1 MKKQR
6 VTLISLAVAVSLS
19 SPLAVAK
26 SDHQKG
32 HKGKPQH
39 AEQKHS
45 HKNKKPEQER
55 RFSNDE
61 HELIQD
67 YYYRH
72 RYDSGRTTLPKG
84 LQKKYERTGELPPGW
99 QMKVQ
104 RGEVLPIDIYRHGR
118 DIPFELRER
127 LPVGPVGSKIIELEG
142 KIIRVMEGT
151 RMILDV
157 FDIGR

>member
-1 MKKQR
+1 MRKQV
-6 VTLISLAVAVSLS
+6 VTLISLAVAVALS
-19 SPLAVAK
+19 SPMAVAK
-26 SDHQKG
+26 NDHKKG

-39 AEQKHS
+39 AQQKQAH
-45 HKNKKPEQER
+45 NDNKPEREP
-55 RFSNDE
+55 RFSSHE
-61 HELIQD
+61 HDLIQD

-72 RYDSGRTTLPKG
+72 RYDSGRSTLPKG

-99 QMKVQ
+99 QKKVQ
-104 RGEVLPIDIYRHGR
+104 RGEILPIDIYRRGHE
-118 DIPFELRER
+118 IPYDLRREL
-127 LPVGPVGSKIIELEG
+127 PIGPVGSKIIELEG

>member
-1 MKKQR
+1 MKNQLITLTSIAVI
-6 VTLISLAVAVSLS
+6 VTLS
-19 SPLAVAK
+19 SPLAWAK
-26 SDHQKG
+26 NDNSKG

-39 AEQKHS
+39 AQQHAEKS
-45 HKNKKPEQER
+45 SKPER
-55 RFSNDE
+55 DHRFSGDE
-61 HELIQD
+61 HDLIQD

-72 RYDSGRTTLPKG
+72 RYDSGRTTIPKG

-104 RGEVLPIDIYRHGR
+104 RGEVLPIDIYRHAH
-118 DIPFELRER
+118 DIPYELRER

-157 FDIGR
+157 FDIDR

>member
-1 MKKQR
+1 MRNQILTT
-6 VTLISLAVAVSLS
+6 VSIAIALTLG
-19 SPLAVAK
+19 SPLVSAK
-26 SDHQKG
+26 NDHKDKG
-32 HKGKPQH
+32 HKGKPAH
-39 AEQKHS
+39 AEQHNGNAGKPS
-45 HKNKKPEQER
+45 HDNS
-55 RFSNDE
+55 FSSHD
-61 HELIQD
+61 HELIRD

-72 RYDSGRTTLPKG
+72 RYDSGRSTLPKG

-104 RGEVLPIDIYRHGR
+104 RGEVLPVDIYRHGR
-118 DIPFELRER
+118 DIPYELRER

-157 FDIGR
+157 FDIR

>member
-1 MKKQR
+1 MKKQL

-26 SDHQKG
+26 NDHKKG

-45 HKNKKPEQER
+45 HQDKKPERER

-61 HELIQD
+61 HDLIQD
-67 YYYRH
+67 YYHRH

-84 LQKKYERTGELPPGW
+84 LQKKYERTG
-99 QMKVQ
+99 
-104 RGEVLPIDIYRHGR
+104 DIYRHGR